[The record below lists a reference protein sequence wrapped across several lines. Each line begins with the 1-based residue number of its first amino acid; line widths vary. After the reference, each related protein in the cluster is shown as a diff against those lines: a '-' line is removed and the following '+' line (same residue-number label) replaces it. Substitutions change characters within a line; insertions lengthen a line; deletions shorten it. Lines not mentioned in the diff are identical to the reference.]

1 MADRHIKST
10 DGLPL
15 ARGLVLPLDVATQ
28 KLAFIGR
35 SGSGKTY
42 GASKLVELMLLA
54 GIQVIVL
61 DGVGVWY
68 GLRLGKAGFDLPIF
82 GGLHGDVPLE
92 PTGGELIADLV
103 VDRGISVVLDVSM
116 MRKGPRKQFAT
127 LFAEQFFQR
136 KKARRSP
143 VHIVIEES
151 QMFVPQRPQQTERR
165 GGISDGR
172 MKGAFEDLT
181 KIGRNFGIGHT
192 LITQRPQAVDKD
204 VLNQIEVLFAFQ
216 TNGVHEKKAIC
227 DWVTDKGLEVNLV
240 EELPGLEIGQP
251 WVWSPQWLR
260 ITKHIRINRKVTAD
274 TSSTP
279 EHYDEVTEPV
289 PLASADMKQLQQ
301 DMAATIE
308 RAKAEDPKALRVE
321 VAKLKREL
329 QQREQRQPEPVVEHV
344 EVPVLSD
351 AHVAQ
356 MLEASTALADAGD
369 VALRIGKEL
378 LASLEKVRNNRAA
391 PRKPTPRQPVAPPA
405 RPAKH
410 VATGQGNGSTNL
422 PKCERS
428 VLSVLA
434 QHPEGCSISKIALL
448 AGYRVSGGFRNALGN
463 LRNLGLIDGAN
474 TGTMVITDTGMGA
487 GEFQAL
493 PAGAELISYWTSHT
507 SFGRCE
513 REILHYLVGTYP
525 ATANIDDLAAATGY
539 RVSGG
544 FRNSLGKL
552 RTAGLLV
559 GRNTGDMTVADDLA
573 EHVS

>member
-1 MADRHIKST
+1 
-10 DGLPL
+10 
-15 ARGLVLPLDVATQ
+15 VATQ

-54 GIQVIVL
+54 GIQVVVL

-68 GLRLGKAGFDLPIF
+68 GLRLGAGGKTGFDIPIF

-92 PTGGELIADLV
+92 PTGGELIADLL
-103 VDRGISVVLDVSM
+103 VDRGISAVLDVSM
-116 MRKGPRKQFAT
+116 MRKGPRKQFVT

-136 KKARRSP
+136 KKKRRSP

-151 QMFVPQRPQQTERR
+151 QMFVPQRPQQTTRS

-216 TNGVHEKKAIC
+216 TNGVHEKKAIRE
-227 DWVTDKGLEVNLV
+227 WVTDKGLEVNLV

-260 ITKHIRINRKVTAD
+260 LTKCVRINRKVTAD

-279 EHYDEVTEPV
+279 EHFDEVTEPV

-308 RAKAEDPKALRVE
+308 RAKAEDPKALRTE
-321 VAKLKREL
+321 VARLKRDIQKLEA
-329 QQREQRQPEPVVEHV
+329 RKPEPVVERII
-344 EVPVLSD
+344 EPPMIQEKQ
-351 AHVAQ
+351 VAQ
-356 MLEASTALADAGD
+356 MLLASTAMVEAGD
-369 VALRIGKEL
+369 VALRIGKDL
-378 LASLEKVRNNRAA
+378 LASLEKVRDGQAA
-391 PRKPTPRQPVAPPA
+391 RRRPTPRKPVAPHAPARRAKTVPVANEHGETP
-405 RPAKH
+405 
-410 VATGQGNGSTNL
+410 L
-422 PKCERS
+422 PKCERAI
-428 VLSVLA
+428 LSVLA
-434 QHPEGCSISKIALL
+434 NHPEGCSIQKIALL
-448 AGYRVSGGFRNALGN
+448 GGYRVSGGFRNSLGN

-474 TGTMVITDTGMGA
+474 TGTMVIADLGMEAVECEGLPTGA
-487 GEFQAL
+487 AL
-493 PAGAELISYWTSHT
+493 IDYWTSHP
-507 SFGRCE
+507 SLGRCE
-513 REILHYLVGTYP
+513 REILNYLVGTCP
-525 ATANIDDLAAATGY
+525 ATATIDEIADATGY

-552 RTAGLLV
+552 RTAGLLA
-559 GRNTGDMTVADDLA
+559 GRNTEPMTVTEDLA
-573 EHVS
+573 VHI